1 MRFKLLPDETFAAHV
16 RSLESRILDAGDLVN
31 AETFLNFAD
40 KAAIAVVE
48 RSFRAAGA
56 DEGTIWLVDHK
67 QEVLIPVFN
76 TGPQAEEILKRRQP
90 LDRGIIGMVFA
101 TQQPFC
107 ENEVSRNPA
116 QDRTIGESVG
126 FEIESMV
133 AVPLNFARECRGVIS
148 CVIRGHS
155 EKAGSNPRRFTGDS
169 LQEVSLAAHVA
180 SSLFDYTLLA
190 GILGWERS

>member
-1 MRFKLLPDETFAAHV
+1 MRFTLLPDETFAAYV

-40 KAAIAVVE
+40 KAAIAVLE

-56 DEGTIWLVDHK
+56 DEGTIWLADHK
-67 QEVLIPVFN
+67 EEVLIPVFN

-90 LDRGIIGMVFA
+90 LDRGIISMVFA

-116 QDRTIGESVG
+116 QDRTIGEGVG

-133 AVPLNFARECRGVIS
+133 AVPLYFARECRGVIS
-148 CVIRGHS
+148 CVIQAILR
-155 EKAGSNPRRFTGDS
+155 KP
-169 LQEVSLAAHVA
+169 AAIP
-180 SSLFDYTLLA
+180 DDLLA
-190 GILGWERS
+190 I